1 MTAIMALRTQAPASV
16 ELDLAKGAR
25 AVGDSRPSLS
35 GPLDKAQYR
44 LIFAVCF
51 TAFLLETIAVRAM
64 PWCQGPRGE
73 PKRSILAQAR
83 AATDRTIP
91 FAFMG

>member
-1 MTAIMALRTQAPASV
+1 MTAILALRTQAPTSV
-16 ELDLAKGAR
+16 GFELPKAER
-25 AVGDSRPSLS
+25 ATLGPRPSFS
-35 GPLDKAQYR
+35 GALDKTQYR

-64 PWCQGPRGE
+64 PWCQTPSGE
-73 PKRSILAQAR
+73 AKRSILAQAR
-83 AATDRTIP
+83 AATERTIP

>member
-1 MTAIMALRTQAPASV
+1 MTAILALRTQAPAGV
-16 ELDLAKGAR
+16 GLELPKAERAAR
-25 AVGDSRPSLS
+25 EPVPSLS
-35 GPLDKAQYR
+35 GALDKAQYR

-51 TAFLLETIAVRAM
+51 TAFLLETIAIRAM
-64 PWCQGPRGE
+64 PWSQTPPGE
-73 PKRSILAQAR
+73 LKRSIFAQAR

>member
-1 MTAIMALRTQAPASV
+1 MTAIQALRTQAPAGV
-16 ELDLAKGAR
+16 GLELPKGEHASDDR
-25 AVGDSRPSLS
+25 RPSVS

-64 PWCQGPRGE
+64 PWCQVSAGE
-73 PKRSILAQAR
+73 QKRSILAQAR

>member
-1 MTAIMALRTQAPASV
+1 MTAILALRTQAPASV
-16 ELDLAKGAR
+16 GLELPKGEQSPR
-25 AVGDSRPSLS
+25 DPRRSLP
-35 GPLDKAQYR
+35 GPLDRAQHR

-51 TAFLLETIAVRAM
+51 TAFLLETIAARAV
-64 PWCQGPRGE
+64 PWCQTSPGE

>member
-1 MTAIMALRTQAPASV
+1 MTATLALSTQAPGGAAV
-16 ELDLAKGAR
+16 ELPKTECAPRDRRRSFPGA
-25 AVGDSRPSLS
+25 
-35 GPLDKAQYR
+35 LDKAQYR

-51 TAFLLETIAVRAM
+51 TAFLLETIAARAM
-64 PWCQGPRGE
+64 PWSQTPPGE
-73 PKRSILAQAR
+73 LKRSILAQAR

>member
-1 MTAIMALRTQAPASV
+1 VGL
-16 ELDLAKGAR
+16 ELPKGER
-25 AVGDSRPSLS
+25 ATPDSRPPIS
-35 GPLDKAQYR
+35 GALDKTQYR

-51 TAFLLETIAVRAM
+51 TAFLLEIIAVRAM
-64 PWCQGPRGE
+64 PWGQTPPGE

>member
-1 MTAIMALRTQAPASV
+1 MTAILALRTQAPAGV
-16 ELDLAKGAR
+16 GLDLPKRERATRDAQPVFSGA
-25 AVGDSRPSLS
+25 
-35 GPLDKAQYR
+35 LDKAQYR

-51 TAFLLETIAVRAM
+51 TAFLLEAVAVRAM
-64 PWCQGPRGE
+64 PWCQAPAGE
-73 PKRSILAQAR
+73 QKRSIFAHAR

>member
-1 MTAIMALRTQAPASV
+1 MTAILALRTQAPAGL
-16 ELDLAKGAR
+16 ELRKGEPATR
-25 AVGDSRPSLS
+25 DVRPSLT
-35 GPLDKAQYR
+35 GTLDRAQYR

-51 TAFLLETIAVRAM
+51 TAFVLETIAVRAM
-64 PWCQGPRGE
+64 PWCQVPPGGQ
-73 PKRSILAQAR
+73 KRSIIAQAR

>member
-1 MTAIMALRTQAPASV
+1 MTAILALRTQAPASV
-16 ELDLAKGAR
+16 GLDLPKGGHATR
-25 AVGDSRPSLS
+25 DARPSVS
-35 GPLDKAQYR
+35 GALDKAQYR

-64 PWCQGPRGE
+64 PWCQVPPGE
-73 PKRSILAQAR
+73 QKRSILAQAR

>member
-1 MTAIMALRTQAPASV
+1 MTATLALRTQAPDGAGL
-16 ELDLAKGAR
+16 ELPKAERAPRDPKRSLPGAF
-25 AVGDSRPSLS
+25 
-35 GPLDKAQYR
+35 DKAQYR

-51 TAFLLETIAVRAM
+51 TAVLLETIAARAM
-64 PWCQGPRGE
+64 PWSQTPPGE
-73 PKRSILAQAR
+73 LKRSILAQAR

>member
-1 MTAIMALRTQAPASV
+1 MTAILALRTQAPAGV
-16 ELDLAKGAR
+16 GLELPKGEHATR
-25 AVGDSRPSLS
+25 DPRRSFP
-35 GPLDKAQYR
+35 GPLDRAQYR

-51 TAFLLETIAVRAM
+51 TAFLLETIAARAM
-64 PWCQGPRGE
+64 PWCQAPPGE

>member
-1 MTAIMALRTQAPASV
+1 MTAILALRTQAPASAGL
-16 ELDLAKGAR
+16 ELPKADR
-25 AVGDSRPSLS
+25 AIRDPRPSFS
-35 GPLDKAQYR
+35 GALDKAQYR
-44 LIFAVCF
+44 LIFTVCF

-64 PWCQGPRGE
+64 PWSQTPAGE
-73 PKRSILAQAR
+73 LKRSILAQAR

>member
-1 MTAIMALRTQAPASV
+1 MTAMLALHTQAPTGVGLELPNGKRASR
-16 ELDLAKGAR
+16 DP
-25 AVGDSRPSLS
+25 RPSFS
-35 GPLDKAQYR
+35 GGLDKAQYR

-64 PWCQGPRGE
+64 PWCQTPPGE

>member
-1 MTAIMALRTQAPASV
+1 MTAMMALRPPAQSGV
-16 ELDLAKGAR
+16 ELDLPKGWR
-25 AVGDSRPSLS
+25 ATRDARPSLS
-35 GPLDKAQYR
+35 GRLDKAQYR

-64 PWCQGPRGE
+64 PWCQVPPGE

-83 AATDRTIP
+83 AATERTIP

>member
-1 MTAIMALRTQAPASV
+1 MTAILALRTQAPASV
-16 ELDLAKGAR
+16 GPDLPNGRR
-25 AVGDSRPSLS
+25 ATRAARPSVS
-35 GPLDKAQYR
+35 CPLDKAQYR

-64 PWCQGPRGE
+64 PWCQVPPGE
-73 PKRSILAQAR
+73 QKRSIFAQAR

>member
-1 MTAIMALRTQAPASV
+1 MTAILALRPSAPAGV
-16 ELDLAKGAR
+16 GLELSKGER
-25 AVGDSRPSLS
+25 ATPVSRPSIS
-35 GPLDKAQYR
+35 GALDKAQYR

-64 PWCQGPRGE
+64 PWGQTPPRE
-73 PKRSILAQAR
+73 PKRSIFAQAR

>member
-1 MTAIMALRTQAPASV
+1 MTAILALRTQAPAGV
-16 ELDLAKGAR
+16 ELELPKSERAAGDAR
-25 AVGDSRPSLS
+25 ASFS
-35 GPLDKAQYR
+35 GALDKAQYR

-64 PWCQGPRGE
+64 PWCQMPPGE
-73 PKRSILAQAR
+73 QKRSVLAQAR

>member
-1 MTAIMALRTQAPASV
+1 MTAILALRTQVPTSV
-16 ELDLAKGAR
+16 GLDLPTGGR
-25 AVGDSRPSLS
+25 ATRDPRPSVP
-35 GPLDKAQYR
+35 GALDKVQYR

-64 PWCQGPRGE
+64 PWSQTPPGE
-73 PKRSILAQAR
+73 LKRSILAQAR